1 MDKKIKLLVIT
12 GISGAGKTTVLDL
25 AEDLGYYAM
34 DNIPPSLIGNFIE
47 LYADSNN
54 RSNKLAVVVD
64 IRTQEFIGNFFDD
77 LKRLEDKN
85 IETKVIFLD
94 ADNETVIK
102 RYKEH
107 RRPHPLSHDGNILNA
122 IKEEKEKLEFI
133 KDKSDYYIDTSR
145 LTTHELRNQVEKL
158 LNAGINRSSQLSIIS
173 FGFKNGILLDAD
185 FVFDLRFLKNPYYN
199 EELRP
204 KTGLDSKVRDY
215 VFSDSETE
223 NYLSRLIDFIGYV
236 FSEFEEVGKREV
248 TIGIGC
254 TGGKHRS
261 VVISEELAKRFE
273 EMGINVVVSHR
284 DIKVE

>member
-185 FVFDLRFLKNPYYN
+185 FVFDLRFLKNPHYN

-215 VFSDSETE
+215 IFSDSETE

-261 VVISEELAKRFE
+261 VAISEELAKRFE

>member
-77 LKRLEDKN
+77 LKKLEDKN

-185 FVFDLRFLKNPYYN
+185 FVFDLRFLKNPHYN

-261 VVISEELAKRFE
+261 VAISEELAKRFE